1 MKRIS
6 SVLCSILVF
15 SLLINLISIPALAAD
30 NDAKLSEQ
38 QYTEYLLEK
47 TGIKGKDVQIINL
60 QSGELTRSVSREE
73 KAFLYS
79 EDLGIGMSKITIAVP
94 YAVDDDGNLINAYVA
109 NSTDTLPFGYSQSD
123 SYVTVYGEIVVVR
136 DTISKAMFYPL
147 GARCIV
153 QSTNSNVNSL
163 RNLDMYYRVYADK
176 YSYPSQIPEREN
188 VLYELSGQR
197 TTFNLNQINY
207 TNTRSWPGNTMLYTR
222 IYEHENYLNV
232 TFNYN
237 CNGSKYFGV
246 TYNFKDRI
254 NY

>member
-1 MKRIS
+1 MKRIGS
-6 SVLCSILVF
+6 FLYSILVF
-15 SLLINLISIPALAAD
+15 SLLINLISIPVLAAD
-30 NDAKLSEQ
+30 SDAKLSEQ

-47 TGIKGKDVQIINL
+47 TGINGRDVKIVDL
-60 QSGELTRSVSREE
+60 HSGELTRSGTKGE

-79 EDLGIGMSKITIAVP
+79 EDLGIGMSKITIAIP
-94 YAVDDDGNLINAYVA
+94 YAVEDDGELINAYVA
-109 NSTDTLPFGYSQSD
+109 NSTDTLPFGYNQSD

-136 DTISKAMFYPL
+136 DSISKNRFYPL

-153 QSTNSNVNSL
+153 KSTNSNINSL

-176 YSYPSQIPEREN
+176 YSYPSQVLEREN

-197 TTFNLNQINY
+197 TTFSLNQTNY
-207 TNTRSWPGNTMLYTR
+207 TNTRSWPGNSMLYTR
-222 IYEHENYLNV
+222 IFEHENYLNV

-237 CNGSKYFGV
+237 CNGSRYFGA